1 MMPLA
6 MLLIWS
12 GSALVEF
19 IRIRSMKS
27 VSWANNHEV
36 RCDSFYKKYSD
47 KCVFLILT
55 SIHDLKVLSQ
65 SLGFY

>member
-19 IRIRSMKS
+19 IRIRSIKS
-27 VSWANNHEV
+27 CCGQIITRSGVTVSTKN
-36 RCDSFYKKYSD
+36 
-47 KCVFLILT
+47 ILT
-55 SIHDLKVLSQ
+55 SVC
-65 SLGFY
+65 F